1 MTTSEAASANSGATL
16 IRTAAIIGGGV
27 IGSGWAA
34 RFLLNGWDVRFFDPS
49 ADAERILHAVIE
61 RGREAMPALCDSVP
75 AEGRLYIAESTAD
88 AVAGAVYVQ
97 ESTPE
102 RIEVKRAVL
111 RSIQDAC
118 DADAIVASSTS
129 GFMPSELQEGALRAE
144 QIIVAH
150 PYNPVYLLPLVEVVA
165 SAKVAEALT
174 QRASEYLE
182 SVSMKPVVLGAEV
195 PAHVGDRLLEALWRE
210 ALWLVKDG
218 VATTGQIDDIIT
230 HSFGLRWAQKGLFET
245 YRVAGGQAGM
255 KHFLEQFGPCL
266 EWPWT
271 KLMDVPDLDEALID
285 RIVEQSDKQAAGR
298 TVMQL
303 ENERDRNLVALLK
316 ALREEDAAAGAFLNE
331 VNRRQQ

>member
-1 MTTSEAASANSGATL
+1 MPDKR
-16 IRTAAIIGGGV
+16 RTAAIIGGGV
-27 IGSGWAA
+27 IGSGWAT

-49 ADAERILHAVIE
+49 ADAERILHSVIE
-61 RGREAMPALCDSVP
+61 RGREAIPALCDVVP
-75 AEGRLYIAESTAD
+75 EEGGLYIASSTVD
-88 AVAGAVYVQ
+88 AVEGALYIQ

-102 RIEVKRAVL
+102 RIEVKQVVL
-111 RSIQDAC
+111 KSIQESC
-118 DADAIVASSTS
+118 DTNAIIASSTS
-129 GFMPSELQEGALRAE
+129 GFMPSELQEGALRPE
-144 QIIVAH
+144 QIIVSH

-165 SAKVAEALT
+165 STAVPPEVT
-174 QRASEYLE
+174 QRASDYLE

-210 ALWLVKDG
+210 ALWLIKDG

-285 RIVEQSDKQAAGR
+285 RIVEQSDEQAAGR
-298 TVMQL
+298 TVVQL
-303 ENERDRNLVALLK
+303 ENERDRNMVALLK
-316 ALREEDAAAGAFLNE
+316 ALRAEDAAAGAFLNE
-331 VNRRQQ
+331 VNRRQQAGE

>member
-1 MTTSEAASANSGATL
+1 MTDKR
-16 IRTAAIIGGGV
+16 RTAAIIGGGV
-27 IGSGWAA
+27 IGSGWAT

-49 ADAERILHAVIE
+49 ADSERILHAVIE
-61 RGREAMPALCDSVP
+61 RGREAMPALCDAVP
-75 AEGRLYIAESTAD
+75 EEGSLHIATSTGDAVEGALYI
-88 AVAGAVYVQ
+88 Q

-102 RIEVKRAVL
+102 RIEVKQAVL
-111 RSIQDAC
+111 KSIQESC
-118 DADAIVASSTS
+118 DANAIVASSTS
-129 GFMPSELQEGALRAE
+129 GFMPSELQEGALRPE
-144 QIIVAH
+144 QIIVSH

-165 SAKVAEALT
+165 SLAVPAELT
-174 QRASEYLE
+174 QRVSDYLE

-210 ALWLVKDG
+210 ALWLIKDG

-271 KLMDVPDLDEALID
+271 KLIDVPDLDEALID
-285 RIVEQSDKQAAGR
+285 RIVEQSDEQAAGR

-303 ENERDRNLVALLK
+303 ENERDRNLVVLLK
-316 ALREEDAAAGAFLNE
+316 ALRAEDAAAGAFLNE
-331 VNRRQQ
+331 VNRRQQADE

>member
-1 MTTSEAASANSGATL
+1 MPNDN
-16 IRTAAIIGGGV
+16 RTAAIIGGGV
-27 IGSGWAA
+27 IGSGWAT

-49 ADAERILHAVIE
+49 ADAERVLNAVIE
-61 RGREAMPALCDSVP
+61 RGREAMPALCDVVP
-75 AEGRLYIAESTAD
+75 EEGSLHISSSIAD
-88 AVAGAVYVQ
+88 AVDGSVYIQ

-102 RIEVKRAVL
+102 RIEVKHAVL
-111 RSIQDAC
+111 KSIQEVC
-118 DADAIVASSTS
+118 NTDAIVASSTS
-129 GFMPSELQEGALRAE
+129 GFMPSELQQGAIRPE
-144 QIIVAH
+144 QIIVSH

-165 SAKVAEALT
+165 ATGVPSEVTE
-174 QRASEYLE
+174 RASDYLE

-210 ALWLVKDG
+210 ALWLIKDG

-271 KLMDVPDLDEALID
+271 KLMDVPHLDEALIN
-285 RIVEQSDKQAAGR
+285 RIVEQSDEQAAGR

-316 ALREEDAAAGAFLNE
+316 ALRAEDAAAGAFLNE
-331 VNRRQQ
+331 VNRRQQADE